1 MPIFTSRFSSERSL
15 VGSFITSRI
24 QENKDAESKDKNRR
38 TDSATSRTSQKATTD
53 RLDITNKQQNSFAAA
68 LGRSSEQTADA
79 RTDKSVADS
88 QVARQ
93 LTLRKASQEAVVAR
107 SNLSSSPEELSIGAS
122 ASKNTQSASTA
133 PKTTITNENF
143 NALQSALTNRLD
155 ALVKQ
160 LSDARTVQSVQANQ
174 KENTVAVQ
182 NAKPES
188 LLALTD
194 RVAKST
200 PSTPASI
207 REDEA
212 VVDPTVR
219 LEKRIEILRDKK
231 VELASTFVPPA
242 PPPPEEQKA
251 QLRSNLQ
258 AISTGLQADAALE
271 KQRNVAQTQRNADVA
286 TEREQ
291 RQTIRENQ
299 SEISNLQVT
308 RRQLDQEAQRTDQAI
323 RQLQNETARVKNGA
337 TSSGTAL
344 NILAQ

>member
-15 VGSFITSRI
+15 VGSIATSRI

-53 RLDITNKQQNSFAAA
+53 RLEISNKQQTSFAA
-68 LGRSSEQTADA
+68 LVRSSEKTVDA
-79 RTDKSVADS
+79 RADKSVADS

-93 LTLRKASQEAVVAR
+93 LTLRKASQETVVAR
-107 SNLSSSPEELSIGAS
+107 SNLSSSSKELPIAAS
-122 ASKNTQSASTA
+122 ANKNTQSASIA
-133 PKTTITNENF
+133 QKTTLTQENF

-160 LSDARTVQSVQANQ
+160 LSDVRTQQSVQANT
-174 KENTVAVQ
+174 KENTVAAQ
-182 NAKPES
+182 NATPES
-188 LLALTD
+188 LAALNKS
-194 RVAKST
+194 VAQTT
-200 PSTPASI
+200 PSTPPSI
-207 REDEA
+207 RDDEV
-212 VVDPTVR
+212 VVDATAQ
-219 LEKRIEILRDKK
+219 LEKRIEKLRDKK
-231 VELASTFVPPA
+231 VELASTFVPPK
-242 PPPPEEQKA
+242 PPESELQKA
-251 QLRSNLQ
+251 ELRDNLQ
-258 AISTGLQADAALE
+258 AISTGLQNDAAIE
-271 KQRNVAQTQRNADVA
+271 KQRNVSETQRNAEVA

-299 SEISNLQVT
+299 SEISNLQVS

-323 RQLQNETARVKNGA
+323 RQLQNETARLKNGA